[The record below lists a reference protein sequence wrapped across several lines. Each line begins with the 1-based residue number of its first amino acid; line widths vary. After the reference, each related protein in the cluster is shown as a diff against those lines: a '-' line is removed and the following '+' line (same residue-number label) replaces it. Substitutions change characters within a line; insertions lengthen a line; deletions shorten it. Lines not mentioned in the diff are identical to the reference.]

1 MQRYEIINSLIKKHG
16 YKKYLEIGTQFGNC
30 FREIDIDYKVCVDPE
45 KKYEH
50 LTHTMTSDDFFAMN
64 NETFDIV
71 FVDGLHLEEQS
82 TLDILNSLKVLNE
95 GGVIVVHDCLP
106 HCEEFIKVCWNGTV
120 YRSIIDL
127 RYNNS
132 DLSVSVVDTDCGCG
146 VIKPGSQ
153 KLYDNVPISVA
164 KTYWYYAD
172 NKKELMNIISIE
184 EFKQKLEDGKI

>member
-50 LTHTMTSDDFFAMN
+50 LTHVMTSDDFFKMN

-184 EFKQKLEDGKI
+184 EFKEKLEKGDL